1 MVRDKR
7 DISPVLLKFGA
18 ALAVS
23 IAGFLLSRLKTNRNK
38 SSQPPHS
45 PRSSVDVGRGRSW
58 RRDDLQVTNR
68 TSSSGSLTSISTE
81 IHEDSYMLKV
91 AVDNS
96 KVFYPSSRQSW
107 DEDGYLLTEF
117 NDFMKE
123 FDFNVHNSGT
133 SPSKDETP
141 RSDVETPRTFKGA
154 EKVNYEQEIKYLKSM
169 VKMLQDRERNLE
181 VQMLEFYGHKEQET
195 AVMELQNRLKIN
207 NMEAKLFA
215 LKIESLQADNRRLHD
230 QVADHVKVVTELNAA
245 RTKIKLLKK
254 KQRSEAEQNREQ
266 ILSLQNIVSRLQEQ
280 ELKSA
285 ATDSDIKMK
294 LQRLKDLE
302 TETEEL
308 KKSHLRLHLEN
319 SELASQLESTKILA
333 NSILEDPETET
344 LRKLGNQL
352 RQENEDLVKEV
363 ERLQADRCTDVEEL
377 VYLRWINA
385 CLRHELRN
393 FQPPYGKTVAR
404 DLSKSLSPRSEE
416 KAKQLILEYA
426 NTEGMMEKGI
436 NIMEFEPDH
445 WSSSQA
451 SYMTDLGELDDSL
464 SPKTNHSGKTKIFHK
479 LRRLLLGKETH
490 NQSHGS
496 SGGRTGATGD
506 SDSPNGSLSVSTPT
520 DNTSD
525 LQSTRGQTPSFYSSR
540 HSVDTQRT
548 RSLENSRRNSE
559 AGSSHWYRRFSSS
572 RASDLSLENLLDQ
585 DLYSI
590 EKSELVKF
598 AEVLKDPGSR
608 AGNGNRMS
616 KLHRKSVSVGSFEAL
631 HRSSE

>member
-45 PRSSVDVGRGRSW
+45 PRSSGRERSW
-58 RRDDLQVTNR
+58 GRDDLQVTNR

-96 KVFYPSSRQSW
+96 KVFYPSSRQSG
-107 DEDGYLLTEF
+107 DKDGYLLPEF

-141 RSDVETPRTFKGA
+141 RSDVETPRSFKGA
-154 EKVNYEQEIKYLKSM
+154 EKVNYEQEIKHLKNM
-169 VKMLQDRERNLE
+169 VKMLRERERNLE

-207 NMEAKLFA
+207 NMEAKLFG
-215 LKIESLQADNRRLHD
+215 LKIESLRADNRRLHD

-245 RTKIKLLKK
+245 RTKLKLLKK
-254 KQRSEAEQNREQ
+254 KQRSQAEQNREQ

-308 KKSHLRLHLEN
+308 KKSYLRLHLEN

-385 CLRHELRN
+385 CLRYELRN

-426 NTEGMMEKGI
+426 NTKGMMEKGI

-496 SGGRTGATGD
+496 SGSRTGATGD

-608 AGNGNRMS
+608 AGNGNRMN
-616 KLHRKSVSVGSFEAL
+616 KWHRKSVSVGSFEAL
-631 HRSSE
+631 HGSSE

>member
-45 PRSSVDVGRGRSW
+45 PRSSGRERSW
-58 RRDDLQVTNR
+58 RRDDLQVTKR

-96 KVFYPSSRQSW
+96 KVFYPSSRQSG
-107 DEDGYLLTEF
+107 DKDGYLLPEF

-141 RSDVETPRTFKGA
+141 GSDVGTPRSFKGA
-154 EKVNYEQEIKYLKSM
+154 EKGNYEQEIKHLKNM
-169 VKMLQDRERNLE
+169 VKMLRGRERNLE

-207 NMEAKLFA
+207 NMEAKLFG
-215 LKIESLQADNRRLHD
+215 LKIESLRADNRRLHD

-308 KKSHLRLHLEN
+308 KKSYLRLHLEN

-385 CLRHELRN
+385 CLRYELRN
-393 FQPPYGKTVAR
+393 FRPPYGKTVAR

-426 NTEGMMEKGI
+426 NTKGMMEKGI

-496 SGGRTGATGD
+496 SGSRTGATGD

-540 HSVDTQRT
+540 HYVDTQRT

-559 AGSSHWYRRFSSS
+559 ARSSHWYRRFSSS

-608 AGNGNRMS
+608 AGNGNRMN

-631 HRSSE
+631 HGSSE